1 MKLKK
6 TKPKIQKTKLKWINF
21 VALTIAGIINA
32 FGVTI
37 FLYPVNLYDSGI
49 SGTSMLLA
57 QITPDF
63 LVLSFFLIIL
73 NIPIFLFGF
82 KKQGWVFTI
91 YSLFTVV
98 IYSVVSYLI
107 TDVLPIDV
115 TIASPLAGT
124 DLLLCALF
132 GGVLSGI

>member
-21 VALTIAGIINA
+21 AALTIAGIINA

-63 LVLSFFLIIL
+63 LVLGYLRST
-73 NIPIFLFGF
+73 LF
-82 KKQGWVFTI
+82 
-91 YSLFTVV
+91 
-98 IYSVVSYLI
+98 
-107 TDVLPIDV
+107 
-115 TIASPLAGT
+115 SPLSYIQS
-124 DLLLCALF
+124 F
-132 GGVLSGI
+132 PIS